1 MAPTATTGPRPAP
14 PVPPADA
21 DRRGRTVREA
31 VGMST
36 PRKRSWWKPALR
48 WTLRGVLT
56 LAAAAAMFIP
66 YPYHT
71 GGSFRFL
78 PASRVEVRS
87 EVEGVVDKVLV
98 HEGEWVTAGQPIAR
112 LSGRAQEK
120 NLKAS
125 QAKLEEAGAQLDLLK
140 AGPKPEEIE
149 RARAD
154 VSTAETSLA
163 WSGPRAERYAV
174 LHRQNLVSDQD
185 YENAVRQRDIDTAM
199 LEEARAS
206 LRLVQSGARPEQV
219 QSIEAE
225 IRSLQALVDN
235 YRLDVESATLR
246 SPIAGWIVTPRV
258 EELAGTYLKPGQR
271 DLVVQI
277 EDARTI
283 RAEVEVPEEEVTA
296 VSLGAGVEVAPWAF
310 HDVTFKGTV
319 VSIAPV
325 AATDTAETGTA
336 TVQGPAQGASQV
348 AMSSSTERVVRVV
361 TEIPNPDGLLKTDMT
376 GYAKIATGDRPVWDV
391 LFRPIIRWFKVQ
403 VWYWIP

>member
-1 MAPTATTGPRPAP
+1 MAPTATGPRPAP
-14 PVPPADA
+14 PVPPADR
-21 DRRGRTVREA
+21 DGRGRAAREA
-31 VGMST
+31 VGAAST
-36 PRKRSWWKPALR
+36 RRRPWWRAGLR
-48 WTLRGVLT
+48 WFLRGG
-56 LAAAAAMFIP
+56 LAIAATAVMFIP

-87 EVEGVVDKVLV
+87 EVEGLVDKVLV
-98 HEGEWVTAGQPIAR
+98 HEGEWVKAGQPIAR
-112 LSGRAQEK
+112 LSGRTQER
-120 NLKAS
+120 NLKSS
-125 QAKLEEAGAQLDLLK
+125 QAKLEEARAQLQLLK

-163 WSGPRAERYAV
+163 WSGPRAERYAE

-199 LEEARAS
+199 LEEARANM
-206 LRLVQSGARPEQV
+206 RLVQSGARREQI
-219 QSIEAE
+219 QALEAE
-225 IRSLQALVDN
+225 IRSLQALADN
-235 YRLDVESATLR
+235 SRMDVESATLR

-283 RAEVEVPEEEVTA
+283 RAEVEVPEEEVMS
-296 VSLGAGVEVAPWAF
+296 VSLGAKVEVAPWAF
-310 HDVTFKGTV
+310 HDVSFKGTV

-325 AATDTAETGTA
+325 AATNSAEAST
-336 TVQGPAQGASQV
+336 TVQGPSQAGSQV
-348 AMSSSTERVVRVV
+348 AVSGSTDRVVRVI
-361 TEIPNPDGLLKTDMT
+361 TEIPNPDGVLKTDMT
-376 GYAKIATGDRPVWDV
+376 GYAKIATGHRPVWDV
-391 LFRPIIRWFKVQ
+391 LFRPIIRWLKVR

>member
-1 MAPTATTGPRPAP
+1 MAPTATGPRPAP
-14 PVPPADA
+14 PVPPADR
-21 DRRGRTVREA
+21 DGRGRAAREA
-31 VGMST
+31 VGAAST
-36 PRKRSWWKPALR
+36 RRRPWWRAGLR
-48 WTLRGVLT
+48 WFLRGG
-56 LAAAAAMFIP
+56 LAIAATAVMFIP

-87 EVEGVVDKVLV
+87 EVEGLVDKVLV
-98 HEGEWVTAGQPIAR
+98 HEGEWVKAGQPIAR
-112 LSGRAQEK
+112 LSGRTQER
-120 NLKAS
+120 NLKSS
-125 QAKLEEAGAQLDLLK
+125 QAKLEEARAQLQLLK

-163 WSGPRAERYAV
+163 WSGPRAERYAE

-199 LEEARAS
+199 LEEARANMT
-206 LRLVQSGARPEQV
+206 LVQSGARRELIQAL
-219 QSIEAE
+219 EAE
-225 IRSLQALVDN
+225 IRSLQALADN
-235 YRLDVESATLR
+235 SRMDVESATLR

-283 RAEVEVPEEEVTA
+283 RAEVEVPEEEVMS
-296 VSLGAGVEVAPWAF
+296 VSLGAKVEVAPWAF
-310 HDVTFKGTV
+310 HDVSFKGTV

-325 AATDTAETGTA
+325 AATNSAEAST
-336 TVQGPAQGASQV
+336 TVQGPSQAGSQV
-348 AMSSSTERVVRVV
+348 AVSGSTDRVVRVI
-361 TEIPNPDGLLKTDMT
+361 TEIPNPDGVLKTDMT
-376 GYAKIATGDRPVWDV
+376 GYAKIATGHRPVWDV
-391 LFRPIIRWFKVQ
+391 LFRPIIRWLKVR

>member
-1 MAPTATTGPRPAP
+1 MAPTATGPRPAP
-14 PVPPADA
+14 PVPPADP
-21 DRRGRTVREA
+21 DGRGRAAREA
-31 VGMST
+31 IGAAS
-36 PRKRSWWKPALR
+36 PRRRPWGRAGLR
-48 WTLRGVLT
+48 WFLRAG
-56 LAAAAAMFIP
+56 LAIAATAAMFIP

-87 EVEGVVDKVLV
+87 EVEGLVDKVLV
-98 HEGEWVTAGQPIAR
+98 HEGEWVKAGQPIAR
-112 LSGRAQEK
+112 LSGRTQER
-120 NLKAS
+120 NLKSS
-125 QAKLEEAGAQLDLLK
+125 QAKLEEARAQLQLLK

-163 WSGPRAERYAV
+163 WSGPRAERYAE
-174 LHRQNLVSDQD
+174 LHRQNLVSDQE
-185 YENAVRQRDIDTAM
+185 YENAVRQRDIDTSM
-199 LEEARAS
+199 LEEAKAN
-206 LRLVQSGARPEQV
+206 LRLVQSGARREQI
-219 QSIEAE
+219 QALEAE
-225 IRSLQALVDN
+225 IRSLQALADN
-235 YRLDVESATLR
+235 SRMDVESATLR
-246 SPIAGWIVTPRV
+246 SPIAGWVVTPRV

-283 RAEVEVPEEEVTA
+283 RAEVEVPEEEVMS

-310 HDVTFKGTV
+310 HDVSFKGTV

-325 AATDTAETGTA
+325 AATNSAAAST
-336 TVQGPAQGASQV
+336 TVQGPSQAASQV
-348 AMSSSTERVVRVV
+348 AVSASTDRVVRVI
-361 TEIPNPDGLLKTDMT
+361 TEIPNPDGVLKTDMT

-391 LFRPIIRWFKVQ
+391 LFRPIIRWLKVR

>member
-1 MAPTATTGPRPAP
+1 
-14 PVPPADA
+14 
-21 DRRGRTVREA
+21 
-31 VGMST
+31 
-36 PRKRSWWKPALR
+36 
-48 WTLRGVLT
+48 
-56 LAAAAAMFIP
+56 MFVP

-87 EVEGVVDKVLV
+87 EVEGLVDKVLV
-98 HEGEWVTAGQPIAR
+98 HEGEWVKAGQPIAR
-112 LSGRAQEK
+112 LSGRTQER
-120 NLKAS
+120 NLKSS
-125 QAKLEEAGAQLDLLK
+125 QAKLEEARAQLQLLK
-140 AGPKPEEIE
+140 AGPRPEEIE

-163 WSGPRAERYAV
+163 WSGPRAERYAE
-174 LHRQNLVSDQD
+174 LHRQNLVSDQE

-199 LEEARAS
+199 LEEAKAN
-206 LRLVQSGARPEQV
+206 LRLVQSGARREQI
-219 QSIEAE
+219 QALEAE
-225 IRSLQALVDN
+225 IRSLQALADN
-235 YRLDVESATLR
+235 SRMDVESATLR

-283 RAEVEVPEEEVTA
+283 RAEVEVPEEEVMS

-310 HDVTFKGTV
+310 HDVSFKGTV

-325 AATDTAETGTA
+325 AATNSAEAST
-336 TVQGPAQGASQV
+336 TVQGPSQAASQV
-348 AMSSSTERVVRVV
+348 AVSASTDRVVRVI
-361 TEIPNPDGLLKTDMT
+361 TEIPNPDGVLKTDMT
-376 GYAKIATGDRPVWDV
+376 GYAKIATGHRPVWDV
-391 LFRPIIRWFKVQ
+391 LFRPIIRWLKVR

>member
-1 MAPTATTGPRPAP
+1 MATTATGPRPAP
-14 PVPPADA
+14 QAPPADA
-21 DRRGRTVREA
+21 DKRGRAAREA
-31 VGMST
+31 VGVAA
-36 PRKRSWWKPALR
+36 PRRRPWWKTALR
-48 WTLRGVLT
+48 WTLRGGLA

-71 GGSFRFL
+71 GGAFRFL

-87 EVEGVVDKVLV
+87 EVEGLVDTVLV
-98 HEGEWVTAGQPIAR
+98 HEGQRVKPGQPIAR
-112 LSGRAQEK
+112 LSGRTQEK

-125 QAKLEEAGAQLDLLK
+125 QAKLEEARAQLQLLK

-163 WSGPRAERYAV
+163 WSGPRAERYAE
-174 LHRQNLVSDQD
+174 LRRQNLVSDQD
-185 YENAVRQRDIDTAM
+185 FENAARQRDIDTAM
-199 LEEARAS
+199 LEEAKAN
-206 LRLVQSGARPEQV
+206 LRLVRSGARPEQV
-219 QSIEAE
+219 ESIEAE

-235 YRLDVESATLR
+235 YAMDVESATLR

-277 EDARTI
+277 EDSRTI

-296 VSLGAGVEVAPWAF
+296 VNLGAGVEVAPWAF
-310 HDVTFKGTV
+310 HDVTFKGAV

-325 AATDTAETGTA
+325 AATNTAETSTA
-336 TVQGPAQGASQV
+336 TVQGPSQGASQV
-348 AMSSSTERVVRVV
+348 AMSGSTARVVRVI

-391 LFRPIIRWFKVQ
+391 LFRPMLRWFKVQ